1 MGKLNIT
8 LKKSFAGRTDKQ
20 VNIARALGL
29 HKLGQTVVLEDQ
41 DSVRGAIHKIDF
53 MLDVSEQ
60 E

>member
-20 VNIARALGL
+20 ISIARALGL
-29 HKLGQTVVLEDQ
+29 HKVGQTVVLEDAP
-41 DSVRGAIHKIDF
+41 SVRGSIHKIDF